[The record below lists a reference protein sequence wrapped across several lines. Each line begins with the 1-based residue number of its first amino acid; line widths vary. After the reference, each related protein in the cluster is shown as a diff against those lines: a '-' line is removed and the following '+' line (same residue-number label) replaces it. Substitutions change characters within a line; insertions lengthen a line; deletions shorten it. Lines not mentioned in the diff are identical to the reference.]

1 MCADISASSDKI
13 CPFGTLTLLL
23 ANVLMCQTATF
34 PHPDVC
40 VFANLQRYIYQS
52 DYNALTSEE
61 KLALL
66 EKGVCPH
73 TPLHGCTDMVMN
85 YAVDWSLLQPA
96 IRLAMAQMHH
106 QQYGIHILDADW

>member
-1 MCADISASSDKI
+1 
-13 CPFGTLTLLL
+13 
-23 ANVLMCQTATF
+23 MCQTATF

-66 EKGVCPH
+66 EKGVCPQ